1 MATLLVR
8 LWLAVAEE
16 LGCTI
21 STQAIDKP
29 VIAMILEGAGLEPKS
44 SKFEVKVARDAQ
56 NRTVVWSHS
65 TDARSL
71 FSRRFESSQGFRV
84 KPDGEMSPKRNVRRA
99 HVRTTF
105 SLPDDGAPEPLQGV
119 SWRAARLV
127 AFANGVPALKRRL
140 RAGEGVASPPR
151 SIR

>member
-1 MATLLVR
+1 MEVDVYYDSPASRPHGRV
-8 LWLAVAEE
+8 
-16 LGCTI
+16 
-21 STQAIDKP
+21 TQ
-29 VIAMILEGAGLEPKS
+29 
-44 SKFEVKVARDAQ
+44 VKVARDAQ

-84 KPDGEMSPKRNVRRA
+84 KADGEMSPKRNVRRA

-105 SLPDDGAPEPLQGV
+105 ALPLDRAPEPLQGI

-127 AFANGVPALKRRL
+127 AFANGVPALRRRL
-140 RAGEGVASPPR
+140 RAGRTAVPKRLEGGGIGVG
-151 SIR
+151 